1 MRPIYIKKQDITN
14 TDVSSGWVVID
25 QYVAPGNISVSVK
38 LTQKTA
44 DPVSVQVFVMYTN
57 DDVFDETLNGQFAS
71 QLWTALPWNASG
83 IWTPTGFTG
92 VNYVVVAEAMF
103 AFAPRAV
110 KAEIT
115 VLSGT
120 LDFETQVVQLGIA
133 ST

>member
-1 MRPIYIKKQDITN
+1 MRPIYIKHLNITN
-14 TDVSSGWVVID
+14 TDSSSGWVVID
-25 QYVAPGNISVSVK
+25 QYVAPGNVSVSVK

-57 DDVFDETLNGQFAS
+57 DDIFDPDLGGNFAA
-71 QLWTALPWNASG
+71 QPWTALPWNASG

-92 VNYVVVAEAMF
+92 IGAVVVAEAMF

-120 LDFETQVVQLGIA
+120 LDFETQVVQLGVA